1 MISSAIRK
9 RRNLRIDNLVC
20 TATPISPPNPLL
32 LNALMRKL
40 LAVLGILILSVI
52 MLIFG
57 AFGTAALLGIPL
69 FIFYA
74 IWGQTPRP
82 TSN

>member
-1 MISSAIRK
+1 MLRAGYADVYPVL
-9 RRNLRIDNLVC
+9 NLSEQITL
-20 TATPISPPNPLL
+20 ISPPNPLL

>member
-1 MISSAIRK
+1 MSAE
-9 RRNLRIDNLVC
+9 
-20 TATPISPPNPLL
+20 TTPTSPPNPLL
-32 LNALMRKL
+32 LNALMKKL

-74 IWGQTPRP
+74 IWGKRPGPRLTDP
-82 TSN
+82 AQR

>member
-1 MISSAIRK
+1 MQGASRLLAVT
-9 RRNLRIDNLVC
+9 NLIF
-20 TATPISPPNPLL
+20 PPNPLL